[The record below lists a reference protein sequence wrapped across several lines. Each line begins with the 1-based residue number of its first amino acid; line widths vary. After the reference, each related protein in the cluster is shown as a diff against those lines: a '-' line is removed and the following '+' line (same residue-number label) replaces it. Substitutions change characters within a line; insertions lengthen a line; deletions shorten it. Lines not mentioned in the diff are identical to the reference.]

1 MKPWSRIALFAASVV
16 ASFGLLLQTFLQPQ
30 LWRQRSLMA
39 ADLVTLQSANSAM
52 QERITRLRADIDALN
67 HRAAAQEHVIRDE
80 LGWVRPGE
88 LIINFADN
96 P

>member
-1 MKPWSRIALFAASVV
+1 MKQWGRIALFTTSFVV
-16 ASFGLLLQTFLQPQ
+16 SFGLLLQTFLQPQ
-30 LWRQRSLMA
+30 GWRQRSLLA
-39 ADLVTLQSANSAM
+39 ANLVTLQSANSAM

-67 HRAAAQEHVIRDE
+67 HRAPAQEHVIRDE

-88 LIINFADN
+88 LIINLGDN